1 MSNSEEENK
10 EALTNAN
17 QNWLDEP
24 FVPSDQCKTVVAT
37 KQRDFQAEHMKG
49 LVDDAFRELVQSQ
62 SHMEIIHNPRNY
74 TRHQNNLMK
83 VLTGYVWGAGRID
96 VVNAANEITEN
107 ISILEEVAPS
117 DLSAL
122 PSESC
127 EALRKYT
134 EVKVGCLENVR
145 QQAKGYELLATWI
158 DAIHVYAKHTGQLDA
173 EGENEELEL
182 ADAGQEGQAAQQ

>member
-1 MSNSEEENK
+1 
-10 EALTNAN
+10 
-17 QNWLDEP
+17 
-24 FVPSDQCKTVVAT
+24 
-37 KQRDFQAEHMKG
+37 
-49 LVDDAFRELVQSQ
+49 
-62 SHMEIIHNPRNY
+62 
-74 TRHQNNLMK
+74 MK

-122 PSESC
+122 PSES
-127 EALRKYT
+127 LRKYT

-173 EGENEELEL
+173 NEDNEELEV
-182 ADAGQEGQAAQQ
+182 ADAG